1 CLLLTGYYFCMNVTS
16 YGLSLFMPMI
26 IKSQA
31 GLSDFWSGTL
41 AALPYLLALG
51 GMLLNGWHSDR
62 THERIGHVV
71 VPLTCLSVGIFLTA
85 WFDRS
90 GFVPVLILIFLVGPF
105 LYAHLPAFWPL
116 PSTFLGA
123 AAAASAIGFINMVG
137 NLGGFVGPV
146 MVGTLA
152 QPQLDPALAAVA
164 GAPAAAAL
172 AKPNFA
178 TALFRLAPFPL
189 IAVAIILLVGYLR

>member
-1 CLLLTGYYFCMNVTS
+1 LTI
-16 YGLSLFMPMI
+16 FMPAI
-26 IKSQA
+26 IKSQS

-62 THERIGHVV
+62 THERIAHTA

-90 GFVPVLILIFLVGPF
+90 GFVPVLMLIFLVGPF

-123 AAAASAIGFINMVG
+123 AAAASAIGFINMMG
-137 NLGGFVGPV
+137 NLGGFVGPA
-146 MVGTLA
+146 MVGN
-152 QPQLDPALAAVA
+152 
-164 GAPAAAAL
+164 L
-172 AKPNFA
+172 AKPDSSGETQFGV
-178 TALFRLAPFPL
+178 ALFRLAPFPL
-189 IAVAIILLVGYLR
+189 ISVAIILFVGFLRRNVLARRS